1 MKRAL
6 VFVSRCQNL
15 ESEHNTLAF
24 AKKNPDDGGF
34 IYTAAAGGQSPAG
47 QTPNGGLRSYGS
59 MTYAGLKSMIYAGV
73 RADDPRVKA
82 ARKWIQQHYDLSSN
96 PGMGQAGLY
105 YYYQTVAKALE
116 RHRRGRPG
124 QRRRPA
130 ARLAARLDGR
140 TGQAAAGRRLLD
152 QHGGPLDGKR
162 PQPGHRLR
170 PVDAIVLQAGEV
182 MFFRNLPTGGNL

>member
-1 MKRAL
+1 MP
-6 VFVSRCQNL
+6 
-15 ESEHNTLAF
+15 E
-24 AKKNPDDGGF
+24 KNPDDGGF

-105 YYYQTVAKALE
+105 YYYQTVAKALN
-116 RHRRGRPG
+116 
-124 QRRRPA
+124 A
-130 ARLAARLDGR
+130 
-140 TGQAAAGRRLLD
+140 TGAGDLVDAAGRRHDWRRDLTAELVKRQRADGSWINTADRWMESDPSLVTGYALLTLSYCK
-152 QHGGPLDGKR
+152 P
-162 PQPGHRLR
+162 
-170 PVDAIVLQAGEV
+170 GEV
-182 MFFRNLPTGGNL
+182 MFLRNLPTGGKL